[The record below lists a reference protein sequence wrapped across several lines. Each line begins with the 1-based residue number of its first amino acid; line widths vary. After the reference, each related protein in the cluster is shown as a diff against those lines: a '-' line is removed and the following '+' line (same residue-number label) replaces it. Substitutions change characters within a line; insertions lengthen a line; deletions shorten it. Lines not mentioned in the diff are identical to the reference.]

1 VNYPPKLANIAI
13 GDPAAVQTVTLTNP
27 SPAQNPFGP
36 VQRCFPVPGWVAP
49 GLWAGAYE
57 ARLAAA
63 WVRAG
68 AWALS
73 SWCAGAAGASA
84 PAGAGGISPR
94 NPGE

>member
-1 VNYPPKLANIAI
+1 MNYPPKLANIAI

-63 WVRAG
+63 LVRAG
-68 AWALS
+68 GRALL
-73 SWCAGAAGASA
+73 SWWRGGWRVGCGW
-84 PAGAGGISPR
+84 AGGMSLR